1 MNLSIDHRHVSVYEG
16 QRNVTEIQ
24 QRTALIV
31 DDNHYNRD
39 LSALSLRHV
48 GFQVAEAENG
58 IRALEMLN
66 EAKFDLMVLDLAMPE
81 MGGVD
86 VLRHLRDLPKAKQM
100 CVVIMTA
107 NPHMLT
113 DEVSDRADFVMHK
126 PIDVME
132 FARFARRLTE
142 ASV

>member
-1 MNLSIDHRHVSVYEG
+1 MQADYRHVATKEG
-16 QRNVTEIQ
+16 RTTVTEPQ
-24 QRTALIV
+24 QRVALIV

-48 GFQVAEAENG
+48 GFQVMEAENG
-58 IRALEMLN
+58 ARALEILHQQN
-66 EAKFDLMVLDLAMPE
+66 FDLMVLDLAMPE
-81 MGGVD
+81 LDGLT
-86 VLRHLRDLPKAKQM
+86 VLRQLRGMPNCESM

-113 DEVSDRADFVMHK
+113 DEVSDRADFIMHK

-142 ASV
+142 AAV

>member
-1 MNLSIDHRHVSVYEG
+1 M
-16 QRNVTEIQ
+16 NVTEMQ
-24 QRTALIV
+24 QLIALIV

-48 GFQVAEAENG
+48 GFQVVEAENG
-58 IRALEMLN
+58 ARALEILQ
-66 EAKFDLMVLDLAMPE
+66 EQRFDLMVLDLAMPE
-81 MGGVD
+81 VDGVA
-86 VLRHLRDLPKAKQM
+86 VLRELRGMPKCDSM

-113 DEVSDRADFVMHK
+113 DEVNDQADFIMHK

-142 ASV
+142 AAV

>member
-1 MNLSIDHRHVSVYEG
+1 MQADYRHVATIRG
-16 QRNVTEIQ
+16 RTTVTEPQ
-24 QRTALIV
+24 QRVALIV

-48 GFQVAEAENG
+48 GFQVVEAENG
-58 IRALEMLN
+58 ARALEILQGQS
-66 EAKFDLMVLDLAMPE
+66 FDLMVLDLAMPE
-81 MGGVD
+81 VDGVT
-86 VLRHLRDLPKAKQM
+86 VLRQLREIPTANAM

-113 DEVSDRADFVMHK
+113 DEVNDQADFIMHK

-142 ASV
+142 ATV